1 MADDLTYPLQRT
13 RAMSPAEAAI
23 VYPTKTMF
31 TELDLA
37 DKKLANKGD
46 GGYRR
51 RVSRRRVSR
60 RRVSRRR
67 VSRRRGSRR
76 HRR

>member
-1 MADDLTYPLQRT
+1 
-13 RAMSPAEAAI
+13 
-23 VYPTKTMF
+23 MF
-31 TELDLA
+31 TALDLA
-37 DKKLANKGD
+37 DKKLEKKGD
-46 GGYRR
+46 GGYR
-51 RVSRRRVSR
+51 R

>member
-1 MADDLTYPLQRT
+1 MNPPPRMNPDVIKQIQDY
-13 RAMSPAEAAI
+13 
-23 VYPTKTMF
+23 
-31 TELDLA
+31 DLA
-37 DKKLANKGD
+37 KQWGPLTRTGKPKPKNEE
-46 GGYRR
+46 GGYR
-51 RVSRRRVSR
+51 R